1 MKTSSIKT
9 LLLRWKS
16 FVPGLLAGALAGY
29 AYYYF
34 WGCTEGCTISSSPVN
49 SIIYGATMGALV
61 QLSFRRSS

>member
-1 MKTSSIKT
+1 MKTSSLKT